1 MNKCNHCE
9 AETINPKFCSK
20 SCAAKHNNKGV
31 RRHGKDPIK
40 CVVCNTETRNKKFCS
55 SKCAG
60 TVRKKDPKLIAA
72 SNAARQ
78 ARYRAKYGYNRAYA
92 KDANKETMK
101 MIYENCPVGHEVDHI
116 MPLSKG
122 GLHHED
128 NPQYLTVKENRK
140 KGNSTP

>member
-9 AETINPKFCSK
+9 AETMNPKFCSK

-78 ARYRAKYGYNRAYA
+78 ARYRAKYEAAVFDDDMFVQLPGINDNDDVIPGLTPDSVNA
-92 KDANKETMK
+92 
-101 MIYENCPVGHEVDHI
+101 I
-116 MPLSKG
+116 MLKLKTIELRFLSSAG
-122 GLHHED
+122 
-128 NPQYLTVKENRK
+128 
-140 KGNSTP
+140 